1 MTVERVISGGQTG
14 VDRAALDCALEMG
27 IACGGWCPLG
37 RKAEDGPIDKKY
49 PLTATLSAKYAKRT
63 KWNVRDSDGTLI
75 LTCGSPTGGTALT
88 QILAERMHKPLLVVD
103 LLQKPSVANITDWLQ
118 DARIRVL
125 NVAGPRAESQPDVYD
140 RVRAFLHQV
149 LQTASFHGDVEMEDS
164 R

>member
-27 IACGGWCPLG
+27 IACGGWCPSG

-49 PLTATLSAKYAKRT
+49 PLTETLSAKYAKRT

-75 LTCGSPTGGTALT
+75 LTCGTPTGGTALT
-88 QILAERMHKPLLVVD
+88 VTLAERMHKPLLVVD
-103 LLQKPSVANITDWLQ
+103 LLQKPCVADITDWLT
-118 DARIRVL
+118 DACIRVL

-140 RVRAFLHQV
+140 RAREFLHKI
-149 LQTASFHGDVEMEDS
+149 LRAGAGS